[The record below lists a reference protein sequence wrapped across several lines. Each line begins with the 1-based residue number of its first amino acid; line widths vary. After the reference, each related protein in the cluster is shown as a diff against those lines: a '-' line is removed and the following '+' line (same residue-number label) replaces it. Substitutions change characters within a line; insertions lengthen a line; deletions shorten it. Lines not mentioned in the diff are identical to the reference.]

1 MTFIKT
7 LYVSDLDGTLLN
19 TNDNISDYSLK
30 VINSLVNRG
39 VKFTYATARSLSSA
53 SVVTKGLSTNIPV
66 IIYNG
71 SFLINP
77 STREILSS
85 NIFTG
90 TEKEKVV
97 EILTKNKIY
106 PMVYAYINGVEKVS
120 WLINKENDGM
130 KYYINLRKGDKRLNP
145 LINEED
151 LYKGNIFYFT
161 CIGQKD
167 ELLPIYNILKENS
180 NYNCILQQELYREEY
195 WCEIM
200 HKNATKANAI
210 QQLKDI
216 LCCDKIISFGDAIND
231 IPMFTISDESYAVK
245 NAVPELKAVATNI
258 VGGNNEDGVAKW
270 LENNCII

>member
-1 MTFIKT
+1 MDFSYSEIKNFT
-7 LYVSDLDGTLLN
+7 AK
-19 TNDNISDYSLK
+19 SLK
-30 VINSLVNRG
+30 
-39 VKFTYATARSLSSA
+39 T
-53 SVVTKGLSTNIPV
+53 
-66 IIYNG
+66 
-71 SFLINP
+71 
-77 STREILSS
+77 
-85 NIFTG
+85 
-90 TEKEKVV
+90 
-97 EILTKNKIY
+97 
-106 PMVYAYINGVEKVS
+106 VS
-120 WLINKENDGM
+120 WAVTCRIQV
-130 KYYINLRKGDKRLNP
+130 
-145 LINEED
+145 
-151 LYKGNIFYFT
+151 YFT

-270 LENNCII
+270 LENNCI

>member
-1 MTFIKT
+1 M
-7 LYVSDLDGTLLN
+7 DGTLLN
-19 TNDNISDYSLK
+19 TNDNISDYSLN
-30 VINSLVNRG
+30 VINSLVDRG

-77 STREILSS
+77 STREVLSS

-245 NAVPELKAVATNI
+245 NAVPELKAVATDI
-258 VGGNNEDGVAKW
+258 VGSNNEDGVAKW